1 MGHIK
6 EPDGVDLVI
15 GPSEITEKD
24 KELISW
30 VIQFYKRTGKMPT
43 KKDIASRKTLSIPPR
58 KKRVITRI
66 KSKAVK

>member
-43 KKDIASRKTLSIPPR
+43 KKDIASCKTLSIPPR